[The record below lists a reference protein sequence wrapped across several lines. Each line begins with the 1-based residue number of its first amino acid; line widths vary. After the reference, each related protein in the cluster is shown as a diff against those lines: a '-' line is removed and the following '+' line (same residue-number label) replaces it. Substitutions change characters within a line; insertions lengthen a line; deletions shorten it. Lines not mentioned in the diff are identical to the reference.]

1 MPTVNYQLQEL
12 QCYQVTSHRLPATKR
27 DIIRQMNQD
36 FKEGGGG
43 NCLIAVERPEL
54 LVRDII

>member
-1 MPTVNYQLQEL
+1 MPTANYQLPEL
-12 QCYQVTSHRLPATKR
+12 PCYQVTSHRLQATKR

-43 NCLIAVERPEL
+43 
-54 LVRDII
+54 

>member
-12 QCYQVTSHRLPATKR
+12 QCYQVTSQRLPATKR

-43 NCLIAVERPEL
+43 
-54 LVRDII
+54 